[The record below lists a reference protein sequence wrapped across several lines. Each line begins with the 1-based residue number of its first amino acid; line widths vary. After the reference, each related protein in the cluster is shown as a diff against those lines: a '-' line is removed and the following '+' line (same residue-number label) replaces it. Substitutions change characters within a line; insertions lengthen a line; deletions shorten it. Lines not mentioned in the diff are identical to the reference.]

1 MLTRA
6 AEITRAQFSRTGTGG
21 HDRHTTPWTRD
32 KRCLKTHLF
41 ALAATLTVV
50 HVVLATATATAQ
62 ENGDYPDIDP
72 DAYYAAPVR
81 GLADEG
87 VFASTECEDGFC
99 PDNPIDRSTMA
110 VWTVRVLDG
119 TDPVPVTSTRFTDV
133 DASHPHAAFIERFA
147 ELGVTKGCGDGTEFC
162 PDGTVIRAEMAVF
175 LARAFHLDEGPDPG
189 FGDVPSDAWYA
200 SEVASLAAS
209 GITKGCGDG
218 SVFCPGRATLRAQ
231 MAVFLHRAINRDS
244 HHAGPPLVAIE
255 STAPLVTSGNFE
267 VTLRF
272 SKPVT
277 GLSRSEI
284 IVVNGQ
290 AASLAGSEARYT
302 ARIEPAAEGTVMV
315 RLPASTVRSGDGSPN
330 EASAALVRT
339 IAPAARSYVPG
350 LDTWNR
356 PLVLQSA
363 DLEFNRSEPDWG
375 FTGSVG
381 RCEPGTTR
389 QAFRDSVIQR
399 VNWYRQMAGLDT
411 VTEESEL
418 SAGAQDAALI
428 MVANEMLSHDPG
440 EDWDCYTQT
449 GAASA
454 GRSNLG
460 LGRVGVAGIDAYM
473 QDYGDNNR
481 RVGHRRWILDPQT
494 LEVGTGNVRKPD
506 TYMMA
511 NALDILGGDRLGS
524 RPGVRE
530 ERSFVAW
537 PPSGYVPAGVVWG
550 RWSFSLADADFL
562 EASVAVAVDSGPV
575 AVEILDRDSRAGGPG
590 IVWAVAGDT
599 NSILLAAPT
608 DGDHC
613 YTVTVSGVRM
623 SGQTQTPYEYPVCV
637 IDLDA
642 ATGPSVTLDSA
653 SPAAVGGGFD
663 VSVTFSEPVNGFT
676 RDDIYVSNGAVTA
689 LSGRDRQYEATIRAD
704 DDGAVVVTV
713 GAGAVHDSRS
723 LPNTAAAPLRRTAE
737 VGRPDVRVTSPATR
751 TVHGPFDVSIA
762 FSAPV
767 TSFSAH
773 GIKVVNGDVSDLTG
787 SGASYRATITPR
799 ADGTVM
805 VRVRQDSATA
815 GNGRANQA
823 SAPLTRLRTA
833 RPQILG
839 PGFDTWDRAAVL
851 DAHTAEFDR
860 VEPDWG
866 YTGDVDGC
874 VAGTTSQAFRS
885 SVVQRIN
892 WYRAMAGL
900 DTVDENTTYSEA
912 AQRVALIYLANGSFE
927 ITADSECYSA
937 QGSLD
942 ADRGSGSLGV
952 AGVAEIDRN
961 MSHGGASSSRATT
974 LTPHLVRV
982 GIGHARDPDSR
993 YRVAHMLYQD
1003 YADPWSAPRPVVR
1016 QRRGFI
1022 AWPPPGYVPL
1032 EAVWEQWSFSL
1043 AGADFSAASVTVSDH
1058 FGPVRAA
1065 VVEVGSWYREQTI
1078 AWTVGEGADL
1088 ARRPGPTGADACYAV
1103 TVSGARINGATQDP
1117 YEYAVC
1123 MLETDS

>member
-1 MLTRA
+1 MSTPVSGSGAGSLYQHT
-6 AEITRAQFSRTGTGG
+6 ESRIQKRGQPTGLALG
-21 HDRHTTPWTRD
+21 
-32 KRCLKTHLF
+32 F
-41 ALAATLTVV
+41 ATAFTVAC
-50 HVVLATATATAQ
+50 VVLATATAAAQ
-62 ENGDYPDIDP
+62 ENGDYPDVHS
-72 DAYYAAPVR
+72 DAYYATAVR
-81 GLADEG
+81 GLADQG
-87 VFASTECEDGFC
+87 VLVGTECEEGFC

-175 LARAFHLDEGPDPG
+175 LARAFHLDEGPDPV
-189 FGDVPSDAWYA
+189 FADVSSDAWYV

-315 RLPASTVRSGDGSPN
+315 RLPAGTVRAGDGSPN
-330 EASAALVRT
+330 EASAPLIRT
-339 IAPAARSYVPG
+339 IAPAAPSDVPG

-454 GRSNLG
+454 GKSNLG
-460 LGRVGVAGIDAYM
+460 LGTVGVAGIDSYM
-473 QDYGDNNR
+473 RDYGDNNR
-481 RVGHRRWILDPQT
+481 SVGHRRWILDPQT

-562 EASVAVAVDSGPV
+562 QASVAVAVDSGPL

-637 IDLDA
+637 IDPDA

-653 SPAAVGGGFD
+653 SPTAAGGGFD
-663 VSVTFSEPVNGFT
+663 VSITFSEPVNGFT
-676 RDDIYVSNGAVTA
+676 RDDVYVSNGAVTA
-689 LSGRDRQYEATIRAD
+689 MSGRDRQYEATIRVA

-723 LPNTAAAPLRRTAE
+723 LPNTAAAPLHRTAE
-737 VGRPDVRVTSPATR
+737 VGRPDVRVTSSATR

-767 TSFSAH
+767 TGFSAH

-787 SGASYRATITPR
+787 RSASYRATITPR

-805 VRVRQDSATA
+805 VRVLQDSATA
-815 GNGRANQA
+815 GNGRTNQA

-833 RPQILG
+833 RPLSPG

-874 VAGTTSQAFRS
+874 VAGTTSPAFRS
-885 SVVQRIN
+885 NVVQRLN

-942 ADRGSGSLGV
+942 VNRGSGSLGV

-961 MSHGGASSSRATT
+961 MSQTDTFNYRATLLT
-974 LTPHLVRV
+974 LHLVEV
-982 GIGHARDPDSR
+982 GIGHARDPDRR
-993 YRVAHMLYQD
+993 YRVAHMLYLGL
-1003 YADPWSAPRPVVR
+1003 ADPWNAPRPEVR
-1016 QRRGFI
+1016 QQRGFV
-1022 AWPPPGYVPL
+1022 AWPPPGYVPPG
-1032 EAVWEQWSFSL
+1032 AVSEQWSFSL

-1065 VVEVGSWYREQTI
+1065 VVTTGSWYGEQTI
-1078 AWTVGEGADL
+1078 LWTVVGETDL
-1088 ARRPGPTGADACYAV
+1088 TRRLGPTGADACYAV
-1103 TVSGARINGATQDP
+1103 TVSGVRIDGATQDP

-1123 MLETDS
+1123 ILETDS

>member
-41 ALAATLTVV
+41 ALAATLAVV

-87 VFASTECEDGFC
+87 VFAGTECEDGFC

-175 LARAFHLDEGPDPG
+175 LARAFALDEGPDPG
-189 FGDVPSDAWYA
+189 FADVRSDAWYA

-473 QDYGDNNR
+473 RDWGDNNR
-481 RVGHRRWILDPQT
+481 HVGHRRWILDPQT
-494 LEVGTGNVRKPD
+494 LEVGTGNVGKPD

-562 EASVAVAVDSGPV
+562 EASVAVAVDSGPL

-676 RDDIYVSNGAVTA
+676 RDDIYVSNGTVTA
-689 LSGRDRQYEATIRAD
+689 LSGRDRQYEATIRVA

-723 LPNTAAAPLRRTAE
+723 LPNTAAAPLHRTAE
-737 VGRPDVRVTSPATR
+737 VGRPDVRVMTPATR

-833 RPQILG
+833 RPQIPG

-885 SVVQRIN
+885 SVVQRLN

-961 MSHGGASSSRATT
+961 MSQTDTFNYRATLLT
-974 LTPHLVRV
+974 LHLVEV
-982 GIGHARDPDSR
+982 GIGHARDPDRR
-993 YRVAHMLYQD
+993 YRVAHMLYLGF
-1003 YADPWSAPRPVVR
+1003 ADPWNAPRPEVR
-1016 QRRGFI
+1016 QQRGFV
-1022 AWPPPGYVPL
+1022 AWPPPGYVSPG
-1032 EAVWEQWSFSL
+1032 AVSEQWSFSL

-1065 VVEVGSWYREQTI
+1065 VVTTGSWYREQTI

-1103 TVSGARINGATQDP
+1103 TVSGARINGASQDP